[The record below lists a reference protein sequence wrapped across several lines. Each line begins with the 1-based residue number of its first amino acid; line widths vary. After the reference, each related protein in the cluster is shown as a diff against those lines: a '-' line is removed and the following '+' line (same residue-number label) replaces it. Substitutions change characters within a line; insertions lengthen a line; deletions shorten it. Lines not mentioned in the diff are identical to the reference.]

1 MFFAWYRKADS
12 GNAQVM
18 TQELFRVNSCLLEAD
33 GKIQGSSVAPNGGV
47 TAGEKNPG
55 RTNLPVFPHGGV
67 CAFQHVF
74 FLFQG
79 LEKRAEQ
86 GRCFIFSPSPRL
98 PICMHHRLVCI
109 LLLIYFNLS
118 FYFL

>member
-55 RTNLPVFPHGGV
+55 RPQTSHFSAWGRVRLST
-67 CAFQHVF
+67 
-74 FLFQG
+74 
-79 LEKRAEQ
+79 
-86 GRCFIFSPSPRL
+86 RCFCSRDWKNGQSRAD
-98 PICMHHRLVCI
+98 V
-109 LLLIYFNLS
+109 LS
-118 FYFL
+118 FPPAPGYRYVCTID